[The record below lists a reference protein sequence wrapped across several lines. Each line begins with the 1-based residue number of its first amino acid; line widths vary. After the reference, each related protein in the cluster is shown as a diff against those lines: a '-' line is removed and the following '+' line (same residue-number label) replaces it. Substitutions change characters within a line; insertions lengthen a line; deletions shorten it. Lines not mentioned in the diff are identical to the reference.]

1 MRSLLART
9 STQSS
14 PVHCTRY
21 FQRVLDITPS
31 PLHRSLPGCLHNF
44 LLNNHCASSDLS
56 VCSSHSS
63 KHSEWLSS
71 RRFYGK
77 YCSSNRITTIKPW
90 ARSSRT
96 RIQDESTNTVIAQV
110 HGISSPTRPIFR
122 MRGGASSKLSV
133 PIRMVGKF
141 NSQLSR
147 TVAGNYSTNLFF
159 IRSFT
164 VASVLAHD
172 RNRGRKMGSK
182 PSNSDQGEHYPVIRL
197 SNTEDR
203 LCRLVDKVAKSYEG
217 KQGRKPIQ
225 LRIAGGWV
233 RDKVRLVLYHHL
245 LEILLV

>member
-1 MRSLLART
+1 MART

-21 FQRVLDITPS
+21 FRRVFGITPS
-31 PLHRSLPGCLHNF
+31 PLHRSLPGCQHNF
-44 LLNNHCASSDLS
+44 LLNSHCASLDLS
-56 VCSSHSS
+56 VCSSHSI

-71 RRFYGK
+71 RRFYSK
-77 YCSSNRITTIKPW
+77 CCSSNRMTAIKPW

-96 RIQDESTNTVIAQV
+96 RIQDESTHTVIAQV
-110 HGISSPTRPIFR
+110 HGIYSPTRPMFR
-122 MRGGASSKLSV
+122 MRGGASLKLSV

-141 NSQLSR
+141 NAQLSR

-172 RNRGRKMGSK
+172 RNRGMKMGSRS
-182 PSNSDQGEHYPVIRL
+182 SNSGQGEHYPVIRL
-197 SNTEDR
+197 SNTEDK
-203 LCRLVDKVAKSYEG
+203 LCRLVDKVAKSYED
-217 KQGRKPIQ
+217 KHGRKPIR

-233 RDKVRLVLYHHL
+233 RDKVRLVLYRHL
-245 LEILLV
+245 LKILLVWHE